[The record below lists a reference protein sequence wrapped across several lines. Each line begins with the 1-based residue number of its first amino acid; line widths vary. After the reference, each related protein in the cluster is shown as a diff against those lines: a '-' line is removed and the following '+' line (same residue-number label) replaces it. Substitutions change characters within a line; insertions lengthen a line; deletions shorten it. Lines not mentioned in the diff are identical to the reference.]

1 MARPTRNSWSRW
13 NLAKVVTGD
22 DAVARRLKE
31 LERKLLRAE
40 HVALYQEALIITGVS
55 MRRTPVDVTPGGSG
69 GGTLRDSHETSAPR
83 RKGKTVQ
90 VDIKVGGPAAEYA
103 AAVHERVIAPSGRP
117 VKHIVGQ
124 AKFLESAILEAE
136 KTLGAR
142 IAKRLQLNRIG

>member
-1 MARPTRNSWSRW
+1 MARRTPNSWSRW
-13 NLAKVVTGD
+13 NLANVTGD

-31 LERKLLRAE
+31 LARNLRREE
-40 HVALYQEALIITGVS
+40 HAALYQEALVITAVS
-55 MRRTPVDVTPGGSG
+55 MRRTPVDVTTGKG

-83 RKGKTVQ
+83 RKGTTVQ

-103 AAVHERVIAPSGRP
+103 AVVHERVIAPSGRP
-117 VKHIVGQ
+117 VNHPVGR

-136 KTLGAR
+136 KTFGAR

>member
-1 MARPTRNSWSRW
+1 MARQTLNSWSRW
-13 NLAKVVTGD
+13 SLADVTGD

-31 LERKLLRAE
+31 LERKLRREE
-40 HVALYQEALIITGVS
+40 HIALYQEALIITGVS
-55 MRRTPVDVTPGGSG
+55 MRRTPVDVTTGKG

-83 RKGKTVQ
+83 RKGTTVQ

-103 AAVHERVIAPSGRP
+103 AVVHERVIAPSGRP
-117 VKHIVGQ
+117 VQHIVGQ

>member
-1 MARPTRNSWSRW
+1 MAN
-13 NLAKVVTGD
+13 VTGD

-31 LERKLLRAE
+31 LARKLRRAE
-40 HVALYQEALIITGVS
+40 HIALYQEALVITAVS
-55 MRRTPVDVTPGGSG
+55 MRRTPVDVRKGGPG

-83 RKGKTVQ
+83 RKGTTVQ

-103 AAVHERVIAPSGRP
+103 AVVHERVIAPSGRP
-117 VKHIVGQ
+117 VNHPVGR

-136 KTLGAR
+136 KTFGAR

>member
-1 MARPTRNSWSRW
+1 MAD
-13 NLAKVVTGD
+13 VTGD

-31 LERKLLRAE
+31 LERKLRREE
-40 HVALYQEALIITGVS
+40 HIALYQEALIITGVS
-55 MRRTPVDVTPGGSG
+55 MRRTPVDVTTGKG

-83 RKGKTVQ
+83 RKGTTVQ

-103 AAVHERVIAPSGRP
+103 AVVHERVIAPSGQP
-117 VKHIVGQ
+117 VRHIVGQ

>member
-1 MARPTRNSWSRW
+1 MARQTLNSWSRW
-13 NLAKVVTGD
+13 SLADVTGD

-31 LERKLLRAE
+31 LERKLRREE
-40 HVALYQEALIITGVS
+40 HIALYQEALIITGVS
-55 MRRTPVDVTPGGSG
+55 MRRTPVDVTTGKG

-83 RKGKTVQ
+83 RKGTTVQ

-103 AAVHERVIAPSGRP
+103 AVVHERVIAPSGQP
-117 VKHIVGQ
+117 VRHIVGQ

>member
-1 MARPTRNSWSRW
+1 MARQTPNSWSRW
-13 NLAKVVTGD
+13 SLADVTGD

-31 LERKLLRAE
+31 LERKLRREE
-40 HVALYQEALIITGVS
+40 HIALYQEALIITGVS
-55 MRRTPVDVTPGGSG
+55 MRRTPVDVTTGKG

-83 RKGKTVQ
+83 RKGTTVQ

-103 AAVHERVIAPSGRP
+103 AVVHERVIAPSGQP
-117 VKHIVGQ
+117 VRHIVGQ

>member
-1 MARPTRNSWSRW
+1 
-13 NLAKVVTGD
+13 LADVTGD

-31 LERKLLRAE
+31 LERKLRREE
-40 HVALYQEALIITGVS
+40 HIALYQEALIITGVS
-55 MRRTPVDVTPGGSG
+55 MRRTPVDVTTGKG

-83 RKGKTVQ
+83 RKGTTVQ

-103 AAVHERVIAPSGRP
+103 AVVHERVIAPSGQP
-117 VKHIVGQ
+117 VRHIVGQ